1 MTVKINKIISDP
13 KSIYTIQ
20 STLIMFGL
28 KNQTFVVLLE
38 SDYFGFLGLEGS
50 DEFLSS
56 SVGSL
61 HLDY

>member
-1 MTVKINKIISDP
+1 MAVKINKIISDP
-13 KSIYTIQ
+13 KSIYSIQ

-50 DEFLSS
+50 DEFLSG